1 MKQHILKVGMVLKE
15 YLNNLE
21 RKVTQE
27 FHGRNIGTAKTLSLQ
42 NQGNISHVNIQFK
55 PLSGLNCEEF
65 LSRRHDMALCPSQ
78 EHSASMKGAHVML
91 L

>member
-1 MKQHILKVGMVLKE
+1 MRDQEVVS
-15 YLNNLE
+15 LE
-21 RKVTQE
+21 RKATLE
-27 FHGRNIGTAKTLSLQ
+27 FHGGNIGAAKTLSLQ

-55 PLSGLNCEEF
+55 TIIISVLNCEEC
-65 LSRRHDMALCPSQ
+65 LSRRHDMELFPSQ